1 MSTLFPAALKDDATL
16 GVVPTFKLVMVRYW
30 KFAALTAGVLLL
42 LLLAA
47 GAIVKATFDPN
58 DYKDDIIRLVQEQ
71 HHRTLAIPGTIRLML
86 YPRIGANLGRVTLS
100 ERDSGAEFAAID
112 SARFSV
118 ALLPLLQ
125 RQIVIDRID
134 VRGMRAAV
142 VRNADGSMNTGDLTG
157 AAAPNS
163 ADQPKADR
171 TGAIRLAIDSVRL
184 DNARLSF
191 DDRKTGRTLELSHLN
206 IDSGAIAAEMPSRMA
221 LSANLRMNKP
231 ALQTVITLTSKFVP
245 DAAMRRVAF
254 SDLDANLDMSL
265 KNAKVKVKGTLDMDL
280 ERDEFAAELKGRFD
294 DSAFDVKT
302 GLRAGAYHL
311 TLHVD
316 KVDLGRYQDR
326 LVPDALPN
334 DPTPPAPGDAFDFSP
349 LANLRASG
357 GIHVGELKVGT
368 MHASNVR
375 AALRSV
381 PGKLVLEPVVGKLY
395 EGNGSGALTLDFAR
409 SASMPRITF
418 VQTLSE
424 VQVGPLLRDMM
435 GKTPIDGRG
444 NILIDVN
451 TEGSSTAQMRQALAG
466 TAVLRLRDATLSG
479 LDLKTLVLG
488 GKAATG
494 MTDGA
499 ARTGFAQLNASFTIA
514 NGIAHNADLSARAPL
529 LNVAGAGDI
538 DLGREQ
544 IDYTL
549 ACTVAATGLSLPVK
563 VSGPWDAIAWKVE
576 TRAVSGAAVSQKA
589 RDKLKKTIRGL
600 LKR

>member
-1 MSTLFPAALKDDATL
+1 
-16 GVVPTFKLVMVRYW
+16 MVRYL

-58 DYKDDIIRLVQEQ
+58 DYKADIIRLVQEQ
-71 HHRTLAIPGTIRLML
+71 HHRTLTIPGNIRLML
-86 YPRIGANLGRVTLS
+86 YPRIGANLGRVTMS
-100 ERDSGAEFAAID
+100 ERDSDAEFAAID

-134 VRGMRAAV
+134 VRGMRASV
-142 VRNADGSMNTGDLTG
+142 IRNTDGSMNTGDLTG
-157 AAAPNS
+157 AA
-163 ADQPKADR
+163 DQPGSVQPAPGR
-171 TGAIRLAIDSVRL
+171 TAAIRLAIDSVRL
-184 DNARLSF
+184 DNAHLSF

-206 IDSGAIAAEMPSRMA
+206 IDSGAIAGGMPSRLA
-221 LSANLRMNKP
+221 LSANMRMNKP
-231 ALQTVITLTSKFVP
+231 AVQTAITLTSKFVP
-245 DAAMRRVAF
+245 DAALRRVAF
-254 SDLDANLDMSL
+254 SDLEANLDMSL

-280 ERDEFAAELKGRFD
+280 DRDEFAAELKGRFD
-294 DSAFDVKT
+294 ESAFDVKT
-302 GLRAGAYHL
+302 GLRDGAYHM

-316 KVDLGRYQDR
+316 KVDLGRYQAR
-326 LVPDALPN
+326 LVPDALPD
-334 DPTPPAPGDAFDFSP
+334 DPTPPAPGDAFDFSS

-375 AALRSV
+375 AALRAV

-395 EGNGSGALTLDFAR
+395 DGNGSGALTLDFAR
-409 SASMPRITF
+409 SASMPHITF
-418 VQTLSE
+418 VQTLTG

-435 GKTPIDGRG
+435 GKTPVEGRG
-444 NILIDVN
+444 DILIDVN

-466 TAVLRLRDATLSG
+466 TAVLRLSDATLSG
-479 LDLKTLVLG
+479 LDLKALVLG
-488 GKAATG
+488 GKAANG

-499 ARTGFAQLNASFTIA
+499 ARTGFGQLNASFTIA
-514 NGIAHNADLSARAPL
+514 NGVAHNADLVARAPL

-563 VSGPWDAIAWKVE
+563 VSGPWDAIAWKIE